1 MSLRQTPVSQSLDR
15 KLKMFGFEVPD
26 LLAIFIALATLNFV
40 FGQTN
45 FKLLFV
51 WLPTAL
57 IAGVLHFGKRGK
69 PDNYLIHWLRF
80 QVKPGIYSA
89 FPPPT
94 RWEEP
99 PHLNKGRPS

>member
-1 MSLRQTPVSQSLDR
+1 MSLRQTTVSQSLDR

-26 LLAIFIALATLNFV
+26 LLAIFLVLAVLNFV
-40 FGQTN
+40 FGQTD
-45 FKLLFV
+45 FKLFLV

-80 QVKPGIYSA
+80 QFKPGIYSA
-89 FPPPT
+89 YAPPSK
-94 RWEEP
+94 WEEP
-99 PHLNKGRPS
+99 PRLRKRSA